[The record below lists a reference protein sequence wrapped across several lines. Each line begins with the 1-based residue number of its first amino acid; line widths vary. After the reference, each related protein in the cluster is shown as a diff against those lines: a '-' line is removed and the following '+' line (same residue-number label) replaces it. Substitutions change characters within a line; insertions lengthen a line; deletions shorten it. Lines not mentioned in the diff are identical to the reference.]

1 MAKKITRGSGNIFA
15 DLGIKDADEHRLK
28 ADLALKIA
36 DIIEKKRLTQK
47 EAAAWIG
54 ATQADISNL
63 GRGQFKG
70 FTIDRLF
77 HFLRKMDMDVQVRV
91 RPATGTRSRK
101 ASHADNHAYV

>member
-1 MAKKITRGSGNIFA
+1 MTKKVTRSSGNVFA
-15 DLGIKDADEHRLK
+15 DIGIKDADEHRLK

-36 DIIEKKRLTQK
+36 DIIKKKGMTQK

-70 FTIDRLF
+70 FTLDRLF
-77 HFLRKMDMDVQVRV
+77 HFLRKMDMDVQIHV
-91 RPATGTRSRK
+91 RPVTSGRSRK
-101 ASHADNHAYV
+101 SSHADHFVYA